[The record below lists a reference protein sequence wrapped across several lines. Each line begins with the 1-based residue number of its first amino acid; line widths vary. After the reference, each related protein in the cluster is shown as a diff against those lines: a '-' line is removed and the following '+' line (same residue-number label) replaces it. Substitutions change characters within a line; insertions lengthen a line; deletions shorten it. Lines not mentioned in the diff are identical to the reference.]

1 MHAQARTVHYHQ
13 FHKRYVDLQRI
24 FSKNKNSEFNYMHIL
39 KSQRMSAIP
48 EMFYQ
53 GPWYELEYTLDLYL
67 QT

>member
-1 MHAQARTVHYHQ
+1 MLKQELYIIINFTKIR
-13 FHKRYVDLQRI
+13 RLQRI